1 MHPSPVHRILR
12 WSLLVGGAAL
22 FAYFLLLPGMGR
34 FLVQDSPPGAADVV
48 VVLNTGVEYYPRLI
62 QAAELVRT
70 GRAHRVVINGNRKT
84 PVLRR
89 LEAMGFQPAAPWDED
104 RKRILELLG
113 VGREQVVAVEAQDAY
128 DTISEARAV
137 AASLRSQPIDSVL
150 LVTSKY
156 HTRRAHFIWRRELGD
171 SIRVTPVAAA
181 QDPYDPN
188 GWWRH
193 GRQIRWV
200 LAEYGGWLFLAWQG
214 LFGIEDAGP

>member
-1 MHPSPVHRILR
+1 MSSKKVPIYRSFWIVIPLALLVIGIAFSGVLLRLLGNLIVADEKASPVDAI
-12 WSLLVGGAAL
+12 
-22 FAYFLLLPGMGR
+22 
-34 FLVQDSPPGAADVV
+34 
-48 VVLNTGVEYYPRLI
+48 VVLNTGIEYYPRLI

-89 LEAMGFQPAAPWDED
+89 LEAMGFRPAAPWDED

-171 SIRVTPVAAA
+171 AIRVTPKWAVALVY
-181 QDPYDPN
+181 PEHYDWCIRYTKRAPN
-188 GWWRH
+188 
-193 GRQIRWV
+193 
-200 LAEYGGWLFLAWQG
+200 A
-214 LFGIEDAGP
+214 